1 MKYISQKELEKKLN
15 PIDLA
20 SLISKETNGR
30 LRIRLLAMSHIR
42 DGANRAETA
51 KYLKVNRRMVNDWAK
66 RFFNEGLDGLKEKP
80 RTGRPKKL
88 TSEQL
93 NQFSEYVRNEAVKP
107 QGGRLNGHDFANY
120 IDDQFNVRY
129 TVQNV
134 YLLLHQ
140 LNFSWITSRSKHPKQ
155 SEEKQEDF
163 KKIPN

>member
-15 PIDLA
+15 PIDFK

-30 LRIRLLAMSHIR
+30 LRIRLLAMLHIR
-42 DGANRAETA
+42 EGANRTETA

-88 TSEQL
+88 TIEQL
-93 NQFSEYVRNEAVKP
+93 SQFSEYVKSEAVKP
-107 QGGRLNGHDFANY
+107 NGGRLNGHDFANY
-120 IDDQFNVRY
+120 IDDKFDVRY

>member
-1 MKYISQKELEKKLN
+1 MKYISQKELEKKLK
-15 PIDLA
+15 PIDFK

-42 DGANRAETA
+42 NGADRTKTA
-51 KYLKVNRRMVNDWAK
+51 KHLKVNRRMVNDWAK

-88 TSEQL
+88 TEEQL
-93 NQFSEYVRNEAVKP
+93 IKFTQYVKTEAVKP
-107 QGGRLNGHDFANY
+107 KGGRLNGHDYADY
-120 IDDQFNVRY
+120 IDEQFSVRY

-140 LNFSWITSRSKHPKQ
+140 LNFSWITSRSRHPKP
-155 SEEKQEDF
+155 SEEIQDDF
-163 KKIPN
+163 KKIPK